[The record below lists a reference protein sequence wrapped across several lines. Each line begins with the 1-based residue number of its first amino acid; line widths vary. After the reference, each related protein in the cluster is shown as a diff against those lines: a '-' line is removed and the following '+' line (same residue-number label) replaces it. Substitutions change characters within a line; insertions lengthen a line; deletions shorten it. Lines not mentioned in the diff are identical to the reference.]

1 MFILQY
7 WTFHFHLI
15 WLLIYKNLAEVQN
28 GILEQ
33 REFSQHFSPWLE
45 LFSNPITQKR
55 LMVFARNV
63 TPHRENLLIGT
74 IPLTCDFLKHQHFL
88 TCLKKKNSDSLPVK
102 TPVNV
107 HMLPLYVRKKLPI
120 RQESMH
126 VVLSVACRT
135 LLGTVQVDLTCNIQ
149 VD

>member
-15 WLLIYKNLAEVQN
+15 WLLIYKSLAEVQN

-33 REFSQHFSPWLE
+33 KEFSQHTAQPWNV
-45 LFSNPITQKR
+45 LFPIMQKR

-88 TCLKKKNSDSLPVK
+88 TCLKKKKLGQSASKDASQCPHASSLCK
-102 TPVNV
+102 E
-107 HMLPLYVRKKLPI
+107 KLPI